1 MLKRVSTSSMMNI
14 KAPSSGN
21 SFPKLSDILV
31 NLSVKNNP
39 VVERKLKLVGDP
51 IGFLEYTDKVYVPGE
66 KGKTVRVPFPD
77 ADLNKSFNR
86 IGHDDPSLCPWKKA
100 GYISTLQFAQNCLE
114 QQEDGTWVPKILKKG
129 KSIFQELAKWQ
140 SGRLKDLEDLDEDE
154 IENFITHLGT
164 RRSFP
169 VRIIAKATGKEGPLS
184 VEYEVSVASKELKLT
199 DEMIESLRKAGEPN
213 LDKLNAERKAYETDR
228 KTDPSMPPWEDFFVY
243 GYDLEKI
250 FKHTPIKSAQASE
263 EAETSTYVVK
273 PAKEEAVVA
282 EPVVVVVE
290 DELDFSAP
298 AKKAAAKKPP
308 VVVVEDDDDDE
319 DDVDEWA

>member
-14 KAPSSGN
+14 KAPSTGN

-77 ADLNKSFNR
+77 AELNKSFNR
-86 IGHDDPSLCPWKKA
+86 IGHDDPSQCPWKKA

-154 IENFITHLGT
+154 VDSFITHLGT

-184 VEYEVSVASKELKLT
+184 VEYEVSVASKELKMT
-199 DEMIESLRKAGEPN
+199 DEMVESLRKAGEPDPDH
-213 LDKLNAERKAYETDR
+213 LAAERKSYEADR
-228 KTDPSMPPWEDFFVY
+228 KSDTSMPPWEDFFAY
-243 GYDLEKI
+243 GYDLQKI
-250 FKHTPIKSAQASE
+250 FKHTPVKSAQVAVES
-263 EAETSTYVVK
+263 ETSTYVVK
-273 PAKEEAVVA
+273 APKEEVV
-282 EPVVVVVE
+282 EVVPVVE
-290 DELDFSAP
+290 IEEELDFSAP

-308 VVVVEDDDDDE
+308 VVIVEDDDDEE